1 MTSNENLLVAIEWCL
16 ISLLF
21 FENKWIADKTIT
33 KIIFAFI
40 SFIFEILYLK
50 SKVYWRY
57 WRIIFDLINETFF
70 FLPKIFKFIVIFHYL
85 FNFVCKLYLMIIT
98 ISILY
103 ELPKYII
110 NFKKM
115 MLNQH
120 KLELQLLLKYLS
132 VFLMFAKHYINRA
145 TMFLAV
151 MFIVDL
157 IKIHIKRHYLEK

>member
-1 MTSNENLLVAIEWCL
+1 MISNENLLVAIEWCL

-110 NFKKM
+110 NFKNDVKSA
-115 MLNQH
+115 QIRITTFI
-120 KLELQLLLKYLS
+120 E
-132 VFLMFAKHYINRA
+132 
-145 TMFLAV
+145 
-151 MFIVDL
+151 MFISIFNVC
-157 IKIHIKRHYLEK
+157 

>member
-1 MTSNENLLVAIEWCL
+1 
-16 ISLLF
+16 
-21 FENKWIADKTIT
+21 
-33 KIIFAFI
+33 
-40 SFIFEILYLK
+40 
-50 SKVYWRY
+50 
-57 WRIIFDLINETFF
+57 
-70 FLPKIFKFIVIFHYL
+70 
-85 FNFVCKLYLMIIT
+85 MIIT